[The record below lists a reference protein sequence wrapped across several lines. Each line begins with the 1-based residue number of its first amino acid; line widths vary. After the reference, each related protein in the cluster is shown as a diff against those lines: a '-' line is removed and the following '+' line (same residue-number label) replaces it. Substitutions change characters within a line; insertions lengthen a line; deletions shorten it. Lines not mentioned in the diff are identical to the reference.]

1 MLSVRMTGLKKI
13 MTGSDYRA
21 KVKEQ
26 MVIPAQDGIKN
37 SENRGYERIVKG
49 KFSQVKKTDP
59 LPKNQLTSDV
69 TELVA

>member
-49 KFSQVKKTDP
+49 
-59 LPKNQLTSDV
+59 
-69 TELVA
+69 